1 MCQGRKSGLLGNLGK
16 IQVTFCDQ
24 ALGVQ
29 DAQGIDVLDDGAV
42 GVLLEFMAGSRPFRI
57 YCKGKIC
64 SMGTSFRRSGCSGIF
79 SDFRT
84 ILCR

>member
-42 GVLLEFMAGSRPFRI
+42 GVLLEFMAEIILAHIKFSR
-57 YCKGKIC
+57 
-64 SMGTSFRRSGCSGIF
+64 
-79 SDFRT
+79 D
-84 ILCR
+84 IL